1 MISPNSTIDDSE
13 AKARMNIQM
22 NERFKSLSIRNIKN
36 KTVVDSTRGS
46 GLNRRRNIGGLKDFG
61 NKTRNFS
68 PNISENI
75 DFTPKAF
82 PTSLNIT
89 KNLLSNDSS
98 LQRTQKEEP
107 ENFIF

>member
-1 MISPNSTIDDSE
+1 MISPSSPFDESE

-36 KTVVDSTRGS
+36 KTPTNSTGGS

-68 PNISENI
+68 PLNSDNI
-75 DFTPKAF
+75 DFTPNQF
-82 PTSLNIT
+82 SNPSQYPTSLNIT

-98 LQRTQKEEP
+98 L
-107 ENFIF
+107 